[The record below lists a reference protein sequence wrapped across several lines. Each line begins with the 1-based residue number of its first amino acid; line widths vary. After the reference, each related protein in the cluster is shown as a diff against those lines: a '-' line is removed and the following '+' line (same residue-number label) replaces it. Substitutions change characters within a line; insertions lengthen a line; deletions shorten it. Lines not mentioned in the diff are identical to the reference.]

1 VRGGGVSSTARATF
15 WAVVH
20 NRRYE
25 SADGFTILAV
35 RNGEFEDPRL
45 VEVYDAEFV
54 WGWED
59 DLFMSVLAER
69 SARRVLDLGC
79 GTGRL
84 AIAMAGAG
92 HEVTGVEPARAS
104 LEAARRKPGAE
115 RVKWVEG
122 TAEGLPVKAFD
133 AALMTS
139 HVAQFLVDD
148 LHWRAALAAVRRSL
162 DRGGRL
168 IFDSRDPDDERWK
181 VWNPVDS
188 RRTVVLPD
196 GRGVEVWV
204 EVTSERDRLVEFT
217 EHYLFPG
224 GEELTS
230 ESTMRFRGERE
241 IRSDLEAAGFDVD
254 RVYGGWSREQVG
266 LSEDGEL
273 IVVAVVRP
281 NGR

>member
-1 VRGGGVSSTARATF
+1 
-15 WAVVH
+15 
-20 NRRYE
+20 
-25 SADGFTILAV
+25 V

-69 SARRVLDLGC
+69 SAPRVLDLGC

-84 AIAMAGAG
+84 ALAMAGIG

-104 LEAARRKPGAE
+104 LDAARRKPGAE
-115 RVKWVEG
+115 AVQWVEG
-122 TAEGLPVKAFD
+122 TAEGLPAKAFD
-133 AALMTS
+133 AVLMTS
-139 HVAQFLVDD
+139 HVAQFLVGEQE
-148 LHWRAALAAVRRSL
+148 WRAALGAIYQSL

-168 IFDSRDPDDERWK
+168 IFDSRDPDYERWK
-181 VWNPVDS
+181 IWNPVDS
-188 RRTVVLPD
+188 RRTVVLPSGQPVD
-196 GRGVEVWV
+196 VWV

-217 EHYLFPG
+217 EHYLFPD

-241 IRSDLEAAGFDVD
+241 IRSSLEAAGFDVD
-254 RVYGGWSREQVG
+254 RIYGGWSREQVG

-281 NGR
+281 HAR

>member
-1 VRGGGVSSTARATF
+1 
-15 WAVVH
+15 
-20 NRRYE
+20 
-25 SADGFTILAV
+25 V

-84 AIAMAGAG
+84 AIGMAKGG
-92 HEVTGVEPARAS
+92 LEVTGVDPARAS
-104 LEAARRKPGAE
+104 LDAARLKAGAE
-115 RVKWVEG
+115 GVRWVEG
-122 TAEGLPVKAFD
+122 TAADLPAKAYD

-139 HVAQFLVDD
+139 HVAQFLVDEQEWLD
-148 LHWRAALAAVRRSL
+148 TLRAVRRSL

-168 IFDSRDPDDERWK
+168 IFDSRDPDAEGWRR
-181 VWNPVDS
+181 WNPVDS
-188 RRTVVLPD
+188 RRTVVLP
-196 GRGVEVWV
+196 GGEPVEVWA
-204 EVTSERDRLVEFT
+204 EVTAEEGRVVAFT
-217 EHYLFPG
+217 EHYLFAG
-224 GEELTS
+224 GEERTS
-230 ESTMRFRGERE
+230 EMVMRFRSERE
-241 IRSDLEAAGFDVD
+241 IRSSLETAGFDVD
-254 RVYGGWSREQVG
+254 RIYGGWSREPVG

-281 NGR
+281 NSR

>member
-1 VRGGGVSSTARATF
+1 M
-15 WAVVH
+15 
-20 NRRYE
+20 
-25 SADGFTILAV
+25 

-84 AIAMAGAG
+84 AIAMAGVG

-139 HVAQFLVDD
+139 HVSQFLVDD
-148 LHWRAALAAVRRSL
+148 LQWRAALAAVRRSL

-181 VWNPVDS
+181 AWNPVDS

-217 EHYLFPG
+217 AHYLFPD

-266 LSEDGEL
+266 LSDDGEL